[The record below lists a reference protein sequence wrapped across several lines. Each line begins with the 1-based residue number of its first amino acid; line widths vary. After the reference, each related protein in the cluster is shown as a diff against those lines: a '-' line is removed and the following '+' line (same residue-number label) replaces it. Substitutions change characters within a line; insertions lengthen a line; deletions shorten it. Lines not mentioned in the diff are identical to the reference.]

1 MPSRS
6 LILCSSLMLL
16 FLGCTDEPTSSSGRA
31 DGPPP
36 RAAPDAVGTD
46 SVVVIAAGDI
56 HTYCDRPWVLTRAA
70 ATAAIAAKYPE
81 ALVIPMGDLA
91 GEFGTVAEFQCY
103 DASWGKLKDRTYP
116 VMGNHELSLDPTAKP
131 YYDYFNGVGVD
142 SGRAG
147 KRGKAYYALDQ
158 AGWRIFIANF
168 NAYNQPLD
176 EQEAWM
182 KQDMVANPHLCTMA
196 VWHRPL
202 FVSSDQ
208 PAGVHKASKLPRWWT
223 TLYNGGADVILNG
236 HSHLYERFGKLRP
249 DGVVDNARGIR
260 EFIAGTGAAGL
271 YKFNTI
277 LPGSEQRL
285 LFYGVL
291 KMTLKPGSYS
301 WEFIDMKGVVRDSG
315 SDTCH

>member
-1 MPSRS
+1 MRSRS
-6 LILCSSLMLL
+6 PLICGSLVLILACM
-16 FLGCTDEPTSSSGRA
+16 DEPTSSSRA
-31 DGPPP
+31 AAPRP
-36 RAAPDAVGTD
+36 RAAADVAETD
-46 SVVVIAAGDI
+46 SAVIIAAGDI

-70 ATAAIAAKYPE
+70 ATAAVAAKYPD

-91 GEFGTVAEFQCY
+91 GEFGTAAEFQCY

-116 VMGNHELSLDPTAKP
+116 VMGNHELSQDQTATP

-147 KRGKAYYALDQ
+147 KRGKAYYSVDA
-158 AGWRIFIANF
+158 AGWRIYIANF

-182 KQDMVANPHLCTMA
+182 KQDLAANPHLCTMA

-208 PAGVHKASKLPRWWT
+208 PSGVHKASKLPRWWN
-223 TLYNGGADVILNG
+223 TLYAGGLDVILNG
-236 HSHLYERFGKLRP
+236 HSHLYERFGKLRS
-249 DGVVDNARGIR
+249 DGVVDSARGIR
-260 EFIAGTGAAGL
+260 EIIAGTGAAGL

-277 LPGSEQRL
+277 LAGSEKRIL
-285 LFYGVL
+285 SNGVL
-291 KMTLKPGSYS
+291 KMTLRPSSYS
-301 WEFIDMKGVVRDSG
+301 WEFLDMKAVVKDSG